1 MSHVGIATHLAYAD
15 RGQRDQADTDLELV
29 RVAQADPAAF
39 AALYDRYRDRIYCYL
54 LMRTDTPEDADDLLQ
69 AVFLKALD
77 ALAQYRP
84 ARGPFS
90 AWLFGIARNT
100 ASTFRSRRPP
110 SVAWDL
116 VPEILLPVDEHEP
129 DAHLQR
135 QEDLGRL
142 HLLFGQLDESKRELL
157 ILRFVANLTIA
168 EIAVVIGKSEA
179 ATKKQ
184 LTRTLH
190 TLREHYNDPTQ

>member
-1 MSHVGIATHLAYAD
+1 MHNVATASHLD
-15 RGQRDQADTDLELV
+15 WPGQGQTDQAETDLDLV
-29 RVAQADPAAF
+29 LVAQADPTAF
-39 AALYDRYRDRIYCYL
+39 AALYDRYRDRVYRYL
-54 LMRTDTPEDADDLLQ
+54 LMRTDTPDDADDLLQ

-84 ARGPFS
+84 ARGPFA

-100 ASTFRSRRPP
+100 ASTYRSRRSPN
-110 SVAWDL
+110 VAWDS
-116 VPEILLPVDEHEP
+116 VPEILLPVDEHQP
-129 DAHLQR
+129 DTRLLR

-142 HLLFGQLDESKRELL
+142 RLLVGRLDASKRELL

-168 EIAVVIGKSEA
+168 DIATIIGKSEA

-190 TLREHYNDPTQ
+190 TLKEHYNDPTH